1 MIGDQPAG
9 TMTWSVHRDMHC
21 SGFED
26 VGTIIIDYSM
36 RSGKK
41 DNISF
46 SGTHRTAYLP
56 DNK

>member
-1 MIGDQPAG
+1 
-9 TMTWSVHRDMHC
+9 MHC
-21 SGFED
+21 DGFGD

-36 RSGKK
+36 RSGKR
-41 DNISF
+41 DNVSF